1 MAQTQNY
8 EVYYDIKVNATEG
21 TEQVTAFANAVEKL
35 SKGRVSF
42 APVVTNINEMMQ
54 AVEKTFRGK
63 NGKKK
68 NFNFD
73 LEIRTGE
80 TEKRLEGVKNLLT
93 EIKELTL
100 GIKLTINP
108 GEKIDGRALRNQTNK
123 LVGKKKLD
131 EQQAEAKRNA
141 ASAVKSVMDTQRT
154 VTRSIGKI
162 NSALAHL
169 EKGREV
175 NIKTDTACVRLQEI
189 LSLLGNIRGA
199 TTM

>member
-35 SKGRVSF
+35 SKGRISF

-68 NFNFD
+68 DFNFD

-93 EIKELTL
+93 EIKELTQ

-123 LVGKKKLD
+123 LVGKKNWTSSRPR
-131 EQQAEAKRNA
+131 RNGMPLRLSR
-141 ASAVKSVMDTQRT
+141 ASWTPSG
-154 VTRSIGKI
+154 RSPVP
-162 NSALAHL
+162 SARSTLP
-169 EKGREV
+169 
-175 NIKTDTACVRLQEI
+175 
-189 LSLLGNIRGA
+189 SLI
-199 TTM
+199 

>member
-131 EQQAEAKRNA
+131 EQQAEAKRYEGENETYIE
-141 ASAVKSVMDTQRT
+141 ASVENSSSILYDKEIRNKPRT
-154 VTRSIGKI
+154 RRTKRNV
-162 NSALAHL
+162 
-169 EKGREV
+169 
-175 NIKTDTACVRLQEI
+175 
-189 LSLLGNIRGA
+189 
-199 TTM
+199 

>member
-35 SKGRVSF
+35 SKGRISF

-68 NFNFD
+68 DFNFD

-93 EIKELTL
+93 EIKELTQ

-141 ASAVKSVMDTQRT
+141 ASAVKSVM
-154 VTRSIGKI
+154 
-162 NSALAHL
+162 
-169 EKGREV
+169 
-175 NIKTDTACVRLQEI
+175 
-189 LSLLGNIRGA
+189 GA
-199 TTM
+199 TLIEFACTMLPVKPSAKIIATEKKPARNLPNLPVKRARM

>member
-68 NFNFD
+68 DFNFD

-93 EIKELTL
+93 EIKELTQ
-100 GIKLTINP
+100 GIRLTINP

-123 LVGKKKLD
+123 LVGKKNWTSSRP
-131 EQQAEAKRNA
+131 KRNEMPLRLSR
-141 ASAVKSVMDTQRT
+141 ASWTPSGRLPVPSAKSIRP
-154 VTRSIGKI
+154 
-162 NSALAHL
+162 
-169 EKGREV
+169 
-175 NIKTDTACVRLQEI
+175 
-189 LSLLGNIRGA
+189 SLI
-199 TTM
+199 

>member
-35 SKGRVSF
+35 SKGRISF

-68 NFNFD
+68 DFNFD

-80 TEKRLEGVKNLLT
+80 TECRFGCQERHGHPADGHPFHRQDQLC
-93 EIKELTL
+93 
-100 GIKLTINP
+100 P
-108 GEKIDGRALRNQTNK
+108 RSFREKA
-123 LVGKKKLD
+123 
-131 EQQAEAKRNA
+131 
-141 ASAVKSVMDTQRT
+141 
-154 VTRSIGKI
+154 
-162 NSALAHL
+162 
-169 EKGREV
+169 
-175 NIKTDTACVRLQEI
+175 
-189 LSLLGNIRGA
+189 
-199 TTM
+199 